1 MTAVRLIGRRAA
13 EAVPVLF
20 FVSVLAF
27 LLVRVVPGNPVIA
40 VLGPGSN
47 ISRSAVREMER
58 QMGLGQPWPVQY
70 GIWLSQ
76 VLRGDLGTS
85 IQTKQPVSE
94 ALLQRLPVTGEL
106 AALALLIAIL
116 IAVPLGVLAATH
128 HNSALDLLASAVS
141 VCGLAMPGFWI
152 AILLIWLFAVD
163 LQWLPAGGYV
173 SPLADPLG
181 NLKDLILPAFSL
193 GLAVAGTV
201 MRQVRSGL
209 LEQLAEDYART
220 ARAKGASRRRV
231 VWRHSMRNALL
242 PVVTVLGLSVSAL
255 MGGSL
260 IIETIFLIPG
270 VGSYLVNAI
279 FTRDFPVV
287 QGGALV
293 VALIVILVNLM
304 VDVLYGALDP
314 RVTSG

>member
-1 MTAVRLIGRRAA
+1 
-13 EAVPVLF
+13 
-20 FVSVLAF
+20 
-27 LLVRVVPGNPVIA
+27 
-40 VLGPGSN
+40 
-47 ISRSAVREMER
+47 
-58 QMGLGQPWPVQY
+58 MGLGQPWPVQY

-94 ALLQRLPVTGEL
+94 ALLQRLPVTGEV

-128 HNSALDLLASAVS
+128 HNSAIDLLASAVS

-173 SPLADPLG
+173 SPLGDPLG

-201 MRQVRSGL
+201 MRQVRTGL
-209 LEQLAEDYART
+209 LEQLSEDYART

-314 RVTSG
+314 RITSS